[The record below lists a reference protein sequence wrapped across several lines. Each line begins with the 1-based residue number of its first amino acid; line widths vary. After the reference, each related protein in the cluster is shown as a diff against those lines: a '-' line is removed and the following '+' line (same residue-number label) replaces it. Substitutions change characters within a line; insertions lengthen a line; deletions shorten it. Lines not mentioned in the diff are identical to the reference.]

1 MTSESDFW
9 SVVRRNLS
17 PYGRLVRL
25 ESGLTESG
33 IPDVAY
39 CFLGSAGW
47 LELKSVAAWPKRPA
61 TPLRIDHLTLE
72 QVLFLETWTRHPS
85 RGQAH
90 GLFRVDRDYLLLD
103 APLVRAVFERQV
115 TRTQLV
121 ERVVVHGVGTFPTIA
136 IVKTL
141 ARGKIAE
148 AL

>member
-1 MTSESDFW
+1 MSESAFW
-9 SVVRRNLS
+9 TVVRKHLS

-25 ESGLTESG
+25 ESGLTEPG

-47 LELKSVAAWPKRPA
+47 LELKSVAEWPKRA
-61 TPLRIDHLTLE
+61 TTPLRIDHLTLE

-90 GLFRVDRDYLLLD
+90 GLFRIDHDYLLLD
-103 APLVRAVFERQV
+103 APLVRAVLERQV
-115 TRTQLV
+115 MRAQLIK
-121 ERVVVHGVGTFPTIA
+121 RAVVHGAGIFPTVA
-136 IVKTL
+136 IVKAL
-141 ARGKIAE
+141 SRGKIAE